1 MIGHSLNQ
9 TTVFL
14 GVFDGSVTWN
24 AGIGKSHFYAPD
36 KASSVARLKD
46 QLTITLERA
55 MNRKTVITKK
65 TSAADRQTDRRAM
78 LKGAAALLGG
88 CAADALLPAAA
99 AEPPAKSPPATLPTG
114 ESIVAAKGVAVA
126 QIESGT
132 VAGYIHDGIFT
143 FKGIPYADTTEG
155 VHRFMPPLKP
165 KPWTGVRSSRQFG
178 NVCPQGARTGWAND
192 EEAFMFS
199 WDDGVPSEDCL
210 RVNIWTPGMNNGPKR
225 PVMVWLHGG
234 GYSAGSGQELL
245 SYDGENLCRRGN
257 VVVVSLNHRL
267 NALGYLNLSQYGE
280 RYAES
285 ANVGML
291 DIVAAL
297 EWVRDN
303 IAAFG
308 GDPSTVTIFG
318 QSGGGGKVGTLMA
331 MPSAKGLFHR
341 AIVESG
347 SMLRAGS
354 EEKSQVL
361 ADLIVAE
368 LRLDKASIH
377 QIHTLPYQQIVL
389 AGQKVLRAHMPQ
401 PPGGIPNFR
410 RMADL
415 LGFSPVVDGKILPA
429 HPFDPQAPAMSADVP
444 MIIGTTLNE
453 FVTAINHPEYEDMTG
468 ADLETRVAAMFGEQA
483 PHILAAFRARTPH
496 ASPFDLWSHIGAS
509 SVRETAIAQAAAKAA
524 LGGAPAYLYWFTW
537 QTPVL
542 NGRPRA
548 FHCAEIAF
556 AFNNTD
562 RCETMTGGGADARA
576 LADLVSDAWIHF
588 ARTGNPNH
596 PKLPPWTPFSLEQ
609 VPTMIFD
616 NHTQLINN
624 PDRDEQRSIRRG
636 QSSGDGHGN
645 TS

>member
-1 MIGHSLNQ
+1 M
-9 TTVFL
+9 
-14 GVFDGSVTWN
+14 
-24 AGIGKSHFYAPD
+24 KSIKP
-36 KASSVARLKD
+36 
-46 QLTITLERA
+46 ITQP
-55 MNRKTVITKK
+55 
-65 TSAADRQTDRRAM
+65 SQRRAL
-78 LKGAAALLGG
+78 LKSAAALVGG
-88 CAADALLPAAA
+88 CAAAAVLPAAA
-99 AEPPAKSPPATLPTG
+99 AETRAAKTSAKPSDD
-114 ESIVAAKGVAVA
+114 SIIAAKGVAVVA
-126 QIESGT
+126 TESGA

-155 VHRFMPPLKP
+155 EHRFMPPSKP
-165 KPWTGVRSSRQFG
+165 KPWTGVRSSRQYG
-178 NVCPQGARTGWAND
+178 YVCPQAARAGWAND

-199 WDDGVPSEDCL
+199 WDDGVPAEDCL
-210 RVNIWTPGMNNGPKR
+210 RVNLWSPGINDGAKR
-225 PVMVWLHGG
+225 PVLVWLHGG

-245 SYDGENLCRRGN
+245 SYDGENLARRGD

-267 NALGYLNLSQYGE
+267 NALGYLNLSQYGD
-280 RYAES
+280 RYASS

-297 EWVRDN
+297 QWVHDN

-308 GDPSTVTIFG
+308 GDAKTVTIFG

-331 MPSAKGLFHR
+331 MPAAKGLFHR

-354 EEKSQVL
+354 QEKSQAL
-361 ADLIVAE
+361 ADLIVTE
-368 LRLDKASIH
+368 LGLNKASIE
-377 QIHTLPYQQIVL
+377 QIHSLPVQQIVL
-389 AGQKVLRAHMPQ
+389 SGQKVLRAHTPL
-401 PPGGIPNFR
+401 PAGGVPNFR

-415 LGFSPVVDGKILPA
+415 LGFAPVVDGSILPA
-429 HPFDPQAPAMSADVP
+429 HPFDPQAPALSAEVP

-453 FVTAINHPEYEDMTG
+453 FVTAINHPEYEDMTP
-468 ADLETRVAAMFGEQA
+468 AELEKRVNAMYGDQAAEV
-483 PHILAAFRARTPH
+483 LAAFRRRTPA

-509 SVRETAIAQAAAKAA
+509 SVRDAAIAQAKAKAA

-548 FHCAEIAF
+548 FHCSEIAF

-562 RCETMTGGGADARA
+562 RCETMTGGGAAARA
-576 LADLVSDAWIHF
+576 LAEVMSDAWIHF

-596 PKLPPWTPFSLEQ
+596 PKMPLWTAFNAAQ

-616 NHTQLINN
+616 NRTQLVNN
-624 PDRDEQRSIRRG
+624 PDSEEQRSINRA
-636 QSSGDGHGN
+636 
-645 TS
+645 